1 MPNAEKKVFY
11 GLSNVHYAKLT
22 EVRDPD
28 TGVITSSYGAVKPW
42 PGAVAL
48 ALDPN
53 GNPII
58 FSADNGA
65 YYTAPNN
72 RGYQGEYEC
81 ARIPDDIRVDTCG
94 NTIDDNGFIV
104 ETDKD
109 ELSYFALMFEFDTDV
124 NADRYVF
131 YKVGLAQRPSVSSK
145 TIEIDADLEVGT
157 EKVQFAAMPQ
167 ADVVIIG
174 GINRHLIKAKTSKD
188 VDATAYNNFYQS
200 VYIPSFTGES

>member
-11 GLSNVHYAKLT
+11 GLKNVHYAKLT
-22 EVRDPD
+22 EIRDEETGKITTSYD
-28 TGVITSSYGAVKPW
+28 TPKLW
-42 PGAVAL
+42 PGAVGIS
-48 ALDPN
+48 LDPN

-58 FSADNGA
+58 FSADDSA
-65 YYTAPNN
+65 YYTVSNN

-94 NTIDDNGFIV
+94 NTIDDKGFIV

-109 ELSYFALMFEFDTDV
+109 QLDYFALMFEFDTDV

-131 YKVGLAQRPSVSSK
+131 YKVGLAQRPSVASS
-145 TIEIDADLEVGT
+145 TIKVDSDIEVQT

-167 ADVVIIG
+167 ADNVVIN
-174 GINRHLIKAKTSKD
+174 GITKHLIKAKSSKD
-188 VDATAYNNFYQS
+188 VDAEAYADFYQS
-200 VYIPSFTGES
+200 VYIPSFEGES

>member
-1 MPNAEKKVFY
+1 MSNSEKKVFY
-11 GLSNVHYAKLT
+11 GLRNVHYAPLT

-28 TGVITSSYGAVKPW
+28 TGVVTSSYGEVKSW
-42 PGAVAL
+42 PGAVGIS
-48 ALDPN
+48 LDPN

-58 FSADNGA
+58 FSADNSA
-65 YYTAPNN
+65 YYTVGNN

-109 ELSYFALMFEFDTDV
+109 ELSYFALMFEFETDV

-131 YKVGLAQRPSVSSK
+131 YKVCLAQRPSVASNTVKVDS
-145 TIEIDADLEVGT
+145 DLEVGT

-167 ADVVIIG
+167 VDDVTIN
-174 GINRHLIKAKTSKD
+174 GITKHLIKAKTSKD
-188 VDATAYNNFYQS
+188 VDETAYNNFYSS
-200 VYIPSFTGES
+200 VYTPSFTGES